1 MLPLGLVMGI
11 GMVWPT
17 GSGHGPPHTPRA
29 AMMQGL
35 ISREAAGRATRTPM
49 IHTGSGRCG
58 VYCVLCAVAP
68 RVLCAVAPRVSFSAR
83 ALNFFKSPRGGGS
96 IISVHASD
104 VRHRQ

>member
-49 IHTGSGRCG
+49 YTPVPVGAVCT
-58 VYCVLCAVAP
+58 VYCVQWR
-68 RVLCAVAPRVSFSAR
+68 RVYCVQWRRVYLF
-83 ALNFFKSPRGGGS
+83 LPE
-96 IISVHASD
+96 H
-104 VRHRQ
+104 